1 MKNCV
6 SVFTARSEY
15 LVNFFTFL
23 AQEVREYLAEIGV
36 ERLDDLIGRTD
47 LIECKADNGN
57 PKHALID
64 FSKLLARVDN
74 NAAIR
79 HVTDQ
84 DHGISTVKDVEI
96 LHAAQDAIE
105 YQKEISL
112 EYTIAIRTRR
122 RLPAFGCNRCQIC
135 ENGLPE
141 HTLNIKF
148 KGSAG
153 QSFRVISYSGKST
166 SN

>member
-1 MKNCV
+1 MIL
-6 SVFTARSEY
+6 S
-15 LVNFFTFL
+15 
-23 AQEVREYLAEIGV
+23 
-36 ERLDDLIGRTD
+36 GRTD
-47 LIECKADNGN
+47 LIERKADNGN

-112 EYTIAIRTRR
+112 EYTIANTDRAVGAM
-122 RLPAFGCNRCQIC
+122 L
-135 ENGLPE
+135 
-141 HTLNIKF
+141 
-148 KGSAG
+148 
-153 QSFRVISYSGKST
+153 SGAIAPNMAKT
-166 SN
+166 VCRNTH